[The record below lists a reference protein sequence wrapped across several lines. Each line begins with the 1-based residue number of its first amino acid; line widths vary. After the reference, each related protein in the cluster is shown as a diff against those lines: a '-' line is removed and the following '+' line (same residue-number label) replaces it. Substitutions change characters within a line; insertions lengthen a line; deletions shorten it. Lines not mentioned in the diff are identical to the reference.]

1 MATRYPLPGIS
12 LCAVIALGLCSC
24 SSSQPTAEP
33 SATPTV
39 TVTATETVKATESP
53 EAQSSQ
59 SPAATPSP
67 TSKPSKT
74 SAEPTCGTALG
85 ASDFEALTRK
95 MPPARDS
102 SGTVMGWEW
111 DADYA
116 DTDTY
121 DPCAALSWVTY
132 PIEGAT
138 GSSPFI
144 IALFHEGKYIGVAT
158 RVTFG
163 FFPKVQR
170 INDST
175 LKVTYTYNRGAESN
189 ADASGRAVSTYSWD
203 SGAGKVV
210 HKGNF
215 PPGYNY

>member
-1 MATRYPLPGIS
+1 MATRYPLPRIS

-24 SSSQPTAEP
+24 SSGQPTAEP

-59 SPAATPSP
+59 SPTAQGFLGRCHGSP
-67 TSKPSKT
+67 IRSKAPPALRRSPLRSSTKEST
-74 SAEPTCGTALG
+74 SALP
-85 ASDFEALTRK
+85 R
-95 MPPARDS
+95 M
-102 SGTVMGWEW
+102 
-111 DADYA
+111 
-116 DTDTY
+116 
-121 DPCAALSWVTY
+121 
-132 PIEGAT
+132 
-138 GSSPFI
+138 
-144 IALFHEGKYIGVAT
+144 
-158 RVTFG
+158 TFG

-175 LKVTYTYNRGAESN
+175 LKVTYTYNRGAGSN
-189 ADASGRAVSTYSWD
+189 ADASERAVSTYSWE

-210 HKGNF
+210 HEGNF